1 VKPLQLRNQKL
12 HTQIAC
18 IEAQQG
24 DVRIPLVK
32 FHVPDHEKGG
42 TQHTRPLPV
51 LPEEFKFE
59 TVGLGANVRVQIP
72 LMHAWAITIHK
83 AQGMTLDSVMVI
95 ADKMFADGQAYVAFS
110 RAKTPIGL
118 AVEGLTRDKIIV
130 DLQRVLPRGT

>member
-1 VKPLQLRNQKL
+1 MDKVVKPLQLRNQKL

-72 LMHAWAITIHK
+72 LMHAWAMESDTFTKDTVTDRNNI
-83 AQGMTLDSVMVI
+83 
-95 ADKMFADGQAYVAFS
+95 
-110 RAKTPIGL
+110 
-118 AVEGLTRDKIIV
+118 DKIVTEIIDQKLYRKGKKYCV
-130 DLQRVLPRGT
+130 SHFNDKINRNR